1 MPRFYMEVR
10 HADGVR
16 PRIERSLYG
25 SLLREATQQFM
36 SDWFPWTKYL
46 SIGKNLKELGKYI

>member
-1 MPRFYMEVR
+1 M
-10 HADGVR
+10 AGVR
-16 PRIERSLYG
+16 PRIELSLYG